1 MAFDFKEA
9 KRDQFGSDTNMKFIA
24 LLRGINVSGKN
35 KVPMAELRAHCAGLG
50 WTNVQT
56 YIQSGNVLFDATGAA
71 AGHEADLEALIAKK
85 FGLSIPVIVR
95 RGADWPA
102 YAKGNPFS
110 EAAEREP
117 NRLMLCLSKARPK
130 PGAVEGLRER
140 AQDGESL
147 ELVGDALWI
156 HYAAGAGTTKLSPAL
171 LDRLV
176 GSPVTGRNMRTVLKL
191 QEMLGE

>member
-1 MAFDFKEA
+1 
-9 KRDQFGSDTNMKFIA
+9 MKFIA

-35 KVPMAELRAHCAGLG
+35 KVPMAELRTHCAELG
-50 WTNVQT
+50 WADVQT
-56 YIQSGNVLFDATGAA
+56 YIQSGNVLFDAAGSAA
-71 AGHEADLEALIAKK
+71 SHEAELEGLISRK

-102 YAKGNPFS
+102 YAKGNPFLK
-110 EAAEREP
+110 AAEEEP
-117 NRLMLCLSKARPK
+117 NRLMLCLSKAKPK
-130 PGAVEGLRER
+130 TGAVEALRDR